1 MMKKRITALLLTSL
15 VVLLSACA
23 GRISISDS
31 EPIDNAF
38 GNEYANGSEVET
50 VIIDGNIV
58 MENRRMTTLDEQR
71 IFFEVERI
79 RNKFG
84 K

>member
-31 EPIDNAF
+31 EP
-38 GNEYANGSEVET
+38 
-50 VIIDGNIV
+50 NI
-58 MENRRMTTLDEQR
+58 Q
-71 IFFEVERI
+71 
-79 RNKFG
+79 
-84 K
+84 